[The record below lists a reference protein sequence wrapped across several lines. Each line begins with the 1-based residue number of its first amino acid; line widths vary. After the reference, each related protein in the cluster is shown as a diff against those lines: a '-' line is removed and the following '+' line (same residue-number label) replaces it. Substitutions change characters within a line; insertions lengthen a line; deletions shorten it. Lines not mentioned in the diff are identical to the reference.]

1 MVLVD
6 YSDKSCVLYGE
17 DTQIYKD
24 KIKDLGGK
32 WNRNLSYDGN
42 PIKGWIFP
50 LKYKKSIEEFLEG
63 LQKTSSQLVSKEN
76 DSKIPILVPKKT
88 YCDVSVESTLRKE
101 IQELN
106 NKLNELS
113 LGLKHQEAQ
122 LNIYISLFQMHKL
135 DTVDDVIG
143 ELDRRTGKL

>member
-24 KIKDLGGK
+24 KIKELGGK

-50 LKYKKSIEEFLEG
+50 LKYKNSIQKFLEE
-63 LQKTSSQLVSKEN
+63 LRTTSQQV
-76 DSKIPILVPKKT
+76 VPKKT
-88 YCDVSVESTLRKE
+88 YCDVSIETTLRKE

-113 LGLKHQEAQ
+113 LGQKHQEDQ
-122 LNIYISLFQMHKL
+122 LNMYISLFQMHKL
-135 DTVDDVIG
+135 DIVHDVIG
-143 ELDRRTGKL
+143 ELNRKSNKL